1 MTRDPLYILAALCLI
16 VVASEVLVRRTGLRH
31 VGTALLVIL
40 VTAVAANLGLL
51 PAGSPPEAPVAV
63 YDGIFTYLA
72 PLAIFWL
79 VLPINLREVWK
90 AGPAILTL
98 FVVGA
103 AAVTLGAF
111 AAMAVFGRDGGFGPL
126 QHALGGMFVGTYT
139 GGSINFNA
147 VAIGYDVMEDG
158 ALFAGAVV
166 VDNIVTAVWM
176 MATLALPRVLA
187 PLWPRGLVADG
198 HDADDTLGIA
208 TDTEPVHPL
217 DLGILLALG
226 FGAVLISDRAE
237 AATAA
242 AGWTIPSILILTAIA
257 LALAQLPAISR
268 LRGMRVLGMFAV
280 YLFLAVIG
288 AFCDLVR
295 LAEMGRA
302 GLLLLGFAGTLVAVH
317 GVVTFGAA
325 RLLRMDPDIAA
336 VASQANVGGG
346 TSALAVARSLGRP
359 DLVLPGILMG
369 SLGNALGTF
378 LGFWTAAMLR

>member
-1 MTRDPLYILAALCLI
+1 VIRDPLYVLAVLCLI
-16 VVASEVLVRRTGLRH
+16 VVISEVLVRRTALRH
-31 VGTALLVIL
+31 LGTALVVIL
-40 VTAVAANLGLL
+40 VTAIAANIGVL
-51 PAGSPPEAPVAV
+51 PAGSPVDAPVVV

-98 FVVGA
+98 FLVGA
-103 AAVTLGAF
+103 GAVMVGALVG
-111 AAMAVFGRDGGFGPL
+111 MAIFGRGDAFGPL

-176 MATLALPRVLA
+176 MATLALPRALA
-187 PLWPRGLVADG
+187 PLWRRGTVADG
-198 HDADDTLGIA
+198 HDASDTLGIA
-208 TDTEPVHPL
+208 TDTEAVHPL
-217 DLGILLALG
+217 DLGVLLALG
-226 FGAVLISDRAE
+226 LGAVLVSDRLE
-237 AATAA
+237 AASAA
-242 AGWTIPSILILTAIA
+242 AGLQVPSILILTAIA
-257 LALAQLPAISR
+257 LVLAQVPAITR
-268 LRGMRVLGMFAV
+268 LKGMRVLGMFAV

-288 AFCDLVR
+288 AFCDLVQ
-295 LAEMGRA
+295 LANMGQM
-302 GLLLLGFAGTLVAVH
+302 GVLLLGFAATLVAVH
-317 GVVTFGAA
+317 GVVTFGVA
-325 RLLRMDPDIAA
+325 RLLRMDPDVAA
-336 VASQANVGGG
+336 VASQASVGGG

-359 DLVLPGILMG
+359 DLVLPGILVG

-378 LGFWTAAMLR
+378 LGFWVAALLL

>member
-176 MATLALPRVLA
+176 MATLALPRLLA